1 MVSKTLGELGTKEA
15 IKLAEAGTQKEVVDE
30 PNLTIVPK
38 FNITGVQLSVMT
50 QKIAYQSICSHKS
63 DLQ

>member
-1 MVSKTLGELGTKEA
+1 LGTKEA
-15 IKLAEAGTQKEVVDE
+15 LKLAEAGTQKEVLDE

-50 QKIAYQSICSHKS
+50 QKVA
-63 DLQ
+63 